1 MAMVRFR
8 SVLQQLQYNNS
19 DFVKDL
25 NPQAHFLSYLQ
36 NSDQYSNQHDFSLW
50 IFGIFGPPMGGG
62 RTLMSS
68 FLTQTLKKGASYSF
82 SFFLIQRDF
91 VRKENVEKTK
101 LDWSTEREFRRQQLL
116 SQTLVFYGSTQLTYL
131 LFQKLKLEKVLI
143 NVPPQSFK
151 QAETWLRLLCR
162 QVNDSDSL

>member
-8 SVLQQLQYNNS
+8 SVLQQLQYKNS

-50 IFGIFGPPMGGG
+50 IFGIFG
-62 RTLMSS
+62 LL
-68 FLTQTLKKGASYSF
+68 FNADAEKKERLIPF
-82 SFFLIQRDF
+82 PFFLQRDF

-151 QAETWLRLLCR
+151 QAETRLRLLCG

>member
-1 MAMVRFR
+1 M
-8 SVLQQLQYNNS
+8 Y
-19 DFVKDL
+19 
-25 NPQAHFLSYLQ
+25 
-36 NSDQYSNQHDFSLW
+36 QYSNRHDFSLW
-50 IFGIFGPPMGGG
+50 IFGIFGHLNILLFNADAEK
-62 RTLMSS
+62 RSVL
-68 FLTQTLKKGASYSF
+68 FLFL
-82 SFFLIQRDF
+82 FFLQRDF

-151 QAETWLRLLCR
+151 QAETWLRLLCG
-162 QVNDSDSL
+162 QVNDSDSLYKDSQGSNLFLKKLLKTYWDHSKIFFKQSGQNQFKVFEF